1 MRRYYSIPRI
11 LYYLHVLRRNTWLK
25 TSELKK
31 IQGKKLRAIMKHAYE
46 NVKFYHQKF
55 DSERIKPKDIKTME
69 DLRKLP
75 IITKS
80 EVQENFNQFVAKDV
94 RIDRCRIAHTSG
106 STGAPLTVIFDN
118 KAQDFIQA
126 NELRRFFECGGRLK
140 DKWALYTGTSP
151 QGPPRSF
158 LFEHLGI
165 FARKRFSDVED
176 SLPII
181 EAFEPDVISGYA
193 SLIELAARAIVE
205 KGIKIHPRIIF
216 SAGELLD
223 RRRRELINST
233 FQVDTFDWYGSVE
246 SGYDV
251 AWECTQHH
259 GYHTNIDAAVIEF
272 VRDGEN
278 VAVGEEG
285 EIVFTGLFNYA
296 MPLIRF
302 NVEDVGIP
310 SDERCPCGREL
321 PLMKVVGGRAE
332 DYIVLP
338 SGRILS
344 PLTIWDTAAFPHLEG
359 VSRFRIIQEKR
370 DEFTVL
376 LVLLEGYDEDVV
388 VQFEEGLKRVLKED
402 VKVKIN
408 VLEAIPRD
416 RSGKL
421 RRIISKVS
429 PYKRAHAGVE

>member
-11 LYYLHVLRRNTWLK
+11 LYYLYVLRRNTWLK

-31 IQGKKLRAIMKHAYE
+31 IQGKKLRAIVKHAYE

-55 DSERIKPKDIKTME
+55 DSERIKPNDIKAVE

-94 RIDRCRIAHTSG
+94 RIDRCRITHTSG
-106 STGAPLTVIFDN
+106 STGTPLTVIFDN

-126 NELRRFFECGGRLK
+126 NELRRFFECGGRFK

-205 KGIKIHPRIIF
+205 RGIKIQPRIIF

-251 AWECTQHH
+251 AWECSQHQ
-259 GYHTNIDAAVIEF
+259 GYHINIDAAVIEF

-376 LVLLEGYDEDVV
+376 LALLEGYDEDVV

-429 PYKRAHAGVE
+429 PYRGAHAGVE

>member
-1 MRRYYSIPRI
+1 M
-11 LYYLHVLRRNTWLK
+11 K
-25 TSELKK
+25 ASELKK
-31 IQGKKLRAIMKHAYE
+31 IQEKKLRAIVKHAYE

-55 DSERIKPKDIKTME
+55 DSARIKPNDIKTVE
-69 DLRKLP
+69 DLGKLP

-80 EVQENFNQFVAKDV
+80 EVQKNFNQFVARDV
-94 RIDRCRIAHTSG
+94 RIDKCRIAHTSG

-126 NELRRFFECGGRLK
+126 NELRRFFECGGKFR
-140 DKWALYTGTSP
+140 DRWALYTGTSP
-151 QGPPRSF
+151 GGPPRNF
-158 LFEHLGI
+158 FFEHFGI
-165 FARKRFSDVED
+165 FERKRFSDVED

-181 EAFEPDVISGYA
+181 EKYRPDVISGYA
-193 SLIELAARAIVE
+193 SLIELAARAIQE
-205 KGIKIHPRIIF
+205 KEIRIQPRIIF

-223 RRRRELINST
+223 RKRRELINST
-233 FQVDTFDWYGSVE
+233 FQVDVFDWYGSVE
-246 SGYDV
+246 SGYDI
-251 AWECTQHH
+251 AWECTQHE
-259 GYHTNIDAAVIEF
+259 GYHINMDAAVIEF
-272 VRDGEN
+272 IRDGEN
-278 VAVGEEG
+278 VAAGEEG

-302 NVEDVGIP
+302 NVEDIGTP

-321 PLMKVVGGRAE
+321 PLMKMVGGRAE

-338 SGRILS
+338 SGKILS
-344 PLTIWDTAAFPHLEG
+344 PLTIWDTSAFPHLDG
-359 VSRFRIIQEKR
+359 ISRFRIIQEKR

-376 LVLLEGYDEDVV
+376 LVLLRGYGKDVV
-388 VQFEEGLKRVLKED
+388 VQFEEGLKKVLKED

-408 VLEAIPRD
+408 VLDAIPRD

-429 PYKRAHAGVE
+429 PYEGNAKSGDKICTSW